1 LPSKRLDVSSRMTH
15 TLTHFRPDSVP
26 LRAYGLVLLAGGLWS
41 LGGIIVR
48 EIEVATQWQLLFYR
62 SVALAVTLFGFLAA
76 RRRGHVMRTFQAA
89 GGAGIVAGMCLA
101 ASFICFIFSIT
112 HTTVANTLFLLSS
125 APFLSAALGRI
136 LLGER
141 IRSSMWAI
149 MSVAFIGIALMV
161 WESLGAGH
169 LFGDLTGL
177 GAALGFSGF
186 TVALR
191 RGKTVEMLPA
201 ICIAGTFGAL
211 VAGAIALPLENG
223 LVIPWHDVLLCV
235 LYGGAVLGLGLIMYT
250 AGSRYVAAAE
260 LTLLSLTEVVLG
272 PIWVW
277 LSIGEVPGGM
287 TLLGGMILLGAIT
300 GLAIHGSQKGNEIA
314 KAASGYGSDR
324 LVENSQ
330 PIRPGPLG
338 LQ

>member
-201 ICIAGTFGAL
+201 ICLAGTFGAL
-211 VAGAIALPLENG
+211 VAGAIALPLGNG

-235 LYGGAVLGLGLIMYT
+235 LYGGAVLSGFNNVHGRLAVCGGGGADTAVAYGGRVRSDLGLAQHRGGT
-250 AGSRYVAAAE
+250 RRDDTPGRNDPAGCNYGPRY
-260 LTLLSLTEVVLG
+260 SWK
-272 PIWVW
+272 P
-277 LSIGEVPGGM
+277 
-287 TLLGGMILLGAIT
+287 
-300 GLAIHGSQKGNEIA
+300 KG
-314 KAASGYGSDR
+314 K
-324 LVENSQ
+324 
-330 PIRPGPLG
+330 
-338 LQ
+338 